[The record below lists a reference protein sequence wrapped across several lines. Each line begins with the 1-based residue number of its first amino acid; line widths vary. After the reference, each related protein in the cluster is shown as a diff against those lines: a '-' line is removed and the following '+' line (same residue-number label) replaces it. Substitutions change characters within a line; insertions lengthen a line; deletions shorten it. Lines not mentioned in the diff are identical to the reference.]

1 MQLIHL
7 RSLYKNQDFLFT
19 NSLPSCFFVSFR
31 FLVSFV
37 IEAAI
42 AANATAST
50 ASTASVPSTDVKGVG
65 DGETKN
71 KRQVNDYLR
80 TPGTSVDR
88 SLNDQGPQAFPLQL
102 SHGIYNQ
109 PRVPLY
115 TRRPTSNV
123 AHKPQVTEDDVEQ
136 EHQRQVRLFIRSCFL
151 FLELACKNA

>member
-1 MQLIHL
+1 MKIFSSLIFCH
-7 RSLYKNQDFLFT
+7 RFFFL
-19 NSLPSCFFVSFR
+19 SFFIR

-42 AANATAST
+42 AANATASR
-50 ASTASVPSTDVKGVG
+50 ASATSADVTGVG

-71 KRQVNDYLR
+71 KRQVNEYLR
-80 TPGTSVDR
+80 TPGTGVAS

-115 TRRPTSNV
+115 TRRPTSTV

-136 EHQRQVRLFIRSCFL
+136 EHQRQVRSIVLDFVF
-151 FLELACKNA
+151 FF